1 MMTVMRLQDKVA
13 IITGAGRGIGRATA
27 LRFAE
32 EGARV
37 VCADLEL
44 AVVTEV
50 ADEINARARAG
61 TNGQHKY
68 GAESGM
74 GDGNGVNPTL
84 TVTTHALPVQV
95 NVADAASCQAMV
107 EAALDRY
114 GRVDIIVNNAG
125 IVRDARVVKMTED
138 QFDAVIDVNLK
149 GVYNC
154 TRAVVEHM
162 SERGSGVILSTASI
176 VATYGNFGQTNYV
189 AAKAG
194 VVGMTKVWARELGR
208 KGIRV
213 NAVAPGFIRTRM
225 TEGIPDK
232 VMDAIEQRIPLGY
245 RGDPEDI
252 ANAFLWLASDEARY
266 VSGHTLAVDGGAVI

>member
-1 MMTVMRLQDKVA
+1 
-13 IITGAGRGIGRATA
+13 
-27 LRFAE
+27 
-32 EGARV
+32 
-37 VCADLEL
+37 
-44 AVVTEV
+44 
-50 ADEINARARAG
+50 
-61 TNGQHKY
+61 
-68 GAESGM
+68 
-74 GDGNGVNPTL
+74 
-84 TVTTHALPVQV
+84 
-95 NVADAASCQAMV
+95 MV

-162 SERGSGVILSTASI
+162 SERGTGVILSTASI

-225 TEGIPDK
+225 TDGIPDK
-232 VMDAIEQRIPLGY
+232 VMDTIEQRIPLGY

-266 VSGHTLAVDGGAVI
+266 VTGHTLAVDGGAVI